1 MLTVLLSVIQGM
13 IRKKSKMINLTKYAR
28 VIIPEEAGGFSC
40 SIMEFPGC
48 YSQGETPKEAWDNLN
63 EAAENWIVACR
74 SQGTPIPEPFPDG
87 LALSIGQEYRKLT
100 KGEDTTRIT
109 LPKKEGRPP
118 YHCKP
123 VEELIT
129 EGEVI
134 KALVHDEN
142 SQKFRTEEEKKGYQP
157 FGLEVKIDNSIP
169 PGEIQARD
177 PETGEI
183 LGKIINEEY
192 AGEDYG
198 RIIVG
203 EPPGNLDIEKLMN
216 LTEEA
221 VINTKHI
228 QRSVDKKIIEIL
240 EKGLTSKEEILARQ
254 AEIYKEIKK
263 LTPED
268 RKEIFEFAKKRSKEM
283 LEEGD

>member
-129 EGEVI
+129 EDDVI
-134 KALVHDEN
+134 KAIAYDEN
-142 SQKFRTEEEKKGYQP
+142 SQNPKEVNIPILPGPPPDFVTAVVGKHDIKVKKDGPKCDVEGCGGFACHIHASNDGCFELCQRCQQKLDN
-157 FGLEVKIDNSIP
+157 GEDLDGKLIKRECTLEVKRSS
-169 PGEIQARD
+169 EY
-177 PETGEI
+177 
-183 LGKIINEEY
+183 NE
-192 AGEDYG
+192 
-198 RIIVG
+198 
-203 EPPGNLDIEKLMN
+203 
-216 LTEEA
+216 
-221 VINTKHI
+221 
-228 QRSVDKKIIEIL
+228 
-240 EKGLTSKEEILARQ
+240 
-254 AEIYKEIKK
+254 
-263 LTPED
+263 
-268 RKEIFEFAKKRSKEM
+268 
-283 LEEGD
+283 